1 MLEQSVVYLP
11 RLGYPLH
18 VTAKRYWLPELE
30 RHWSDSNALTLIF
43 LHSTSFHKETWE
55 PTIEAFFRLVVQ
67 STNSGFTIRE
77 AWAIDAPNHG
87 VSAEL
92 NEKELLLSEFSN
104 CLCLFIYKFS
114 SAHSFAA
121 SKSHA
126 KNMLA
131 LCTTSCVQV
140 LATGLVLTLKIG
152 ISLGSV
158 IHWEAWP
165 CMSRLDCSLAP

>member
-104 CLCLFIYKFS
+104 FTCEKYARAVHHFLCAGPGHGARVDF
-114 SAHSFAA
+114 
-121 SKSHA
+121 
-126 KNMLA
+126 KNRN
-131 LCTTSCVQV
+131 
-140 LATGLVLTLKIG
+140 LVGIG
-152 ISLGSV
+152 HSLGGVAMYVST
-158 IHWEAWP
+158 
-165 CMSRLDCSLAP
+165 

>member
-104 CLCLFIYKFS
+104 CLCLFIS
-114 SAHSFAA
+114 STNFP
-121 SKSHA
+121 
-126 KNMLA
+126 
-131 LCTTSCVQV
+131 
-140 LATGLVLTLKIG
+140 VLTALPRQSYMRKIC
-152 ISLGSV
+152 SRCAPLLVCRSWPRGS
-158 IHWEAWP
+158 
-165 CMSRLDCSLAP
+165 C